1 MPASFHQQKLI
12 QHFFEFSD
20 HQYFLEHEYTGKLD
34 EAFRAFFLD
43 VKKRVFMQKTIYWA
57 AVHYDKRERKHRDRF
72 PLAVDTEE
80 ETSQAP
86 LPAVTFTEQARSYS
100 RKLAG
105 HIEDP
110 ELYGII
116 QQRPEK
122 EQAVL
127 YALFVEGSTT
137 AEAARAM
144 NVSQQ
149 AVSKIKQKSLR
160 VLKTHLENRRVFT
173 DK

>member
-1 MPASFHQQKLI
+1 MTATFHQQKLI
-12 QHFFEFSD
+12 QHFFDSPS
-20 HQYFLEHEYTGKLD
+20 HQYFWEHGYTDKLD
-34 EAFRAFFLD
+34 EVFRIFFLD

-57 AVHYDKRERKHRDRF
+57 AVHYDKRERKHRNRF

-80 ETSQAP
+80 ETSQAQ
-86 LPAVTFTEQARSYS
+86 LPAVAFTEQARGFS
-100 RKLAG
+100 RELAG
-105 HIEDP
+105 HIENP
-110 ELYGII
+110 ELYDII

-137 AEAARAM
+137 AEMAKKM

-149 AVSKIKQKSLR
+149 SVSKIKQKSLR
-160 VLKTHLENRRVFT
+160 ILKTNLENCRASI

>member
-1 MPASFHQQKLI
+1 MTATFQQQKLI
-12 QHFFEFSD
+12 QHFFDSSE
-20 HQYFLEHEYTGKLD
+20 HQYFWEHGYTDKLD

-43 VKKRVFMQKTIYWA
+43 VKKRVFMQKTIHWT

-80 ETSQAP
+80 ETSQT
-86 LPAVTFTEQARSYS
+86 LFPAVTFTAQAQSFS
-100 RKLAG
+100 VKLSG
-105 HIEDP
+105 HIENP
-110 ELYGII
+110 ELYDII

-127 YALFVEGSTT
+127 YALFVEESTT
-137 AEAARAM
+137 AETARAM

-160 VLKTHLENRRVFT
+160 ILKTHLENCVT
-173 DK
+173 SIDK

>member
-1 MPASFHQQKLI
+1 LTATFHQQKLI
-12 QHFFEFSD
+12 QHFFDSSD
-20 HQYFLEHEYTGKLD
+20 HQYFLEHGYTDKLD

-80 ETSQAP
+80 DASQA
-86 LPAVTFTEQARSYS
+86 LVPAVAFTDQARSFS
-100 RKLAG
+100 RDLAG

-110 ELYGII
+110 GLYDVI

-137 AEAARAM
+137 AETARAM

-160 VLKTHLENRRVFT
+160 VLKTHLENCH
-173 DK
+173 

>member
-1 MPASFHQQKLI
+1 MTASFHQQKLI
-12 QHFFEFSD
+12 QHFFESSD
-20 HQYFLEHEYTGKLD
+20 HQYFLEHGYTDKLD
-34 EAFRAFFLD
+34 EAFRTFFLD
-43 VKKRVFMQKTIYWA
+43 VKKRAFMQKTIYWA

-80 ETSQAP
+80 DTSQA
-86 LPAVTFTEQARSYS
+86 LVPAVAFTAQAQSFS
-100 RKLAG
+100 RELAG
-105 HIEDP
+105 HVENP
-110 ELYGII
+110 ELYDVI

-160 VLKTHLENRRVFT
+160 VLKAHLENHPAYM

>member
-1 MPASFHQQKLI
+1 MTATFHQQKLI
-12 QHFFEFSD
+12 QHFLDSSD
-20 HQYFLEHEYTGKLD
+20 HQYFWEHGYTDKLD
-34 EAFRAFFLD
+34 EAFRTFFLD

-80 ETSQAP
+80 ETSQA
-86 LPAVTFTEQARSYS
+86 LPAVAFTEQARIFSH
-100 RKLAG
+100 KLSG
-105 HIEDP
+105 HIENP
-110 ELYGII
+110 ELYDII

-137 AEAARAM
+137 AETARTM

-160 VLKTHLENRRVFT
+160 ILKTHLENCRASI

>member
-1 MPASFHQQKLI
+1 MSTTFHQQKLI
-12 QHFFEFSD
+12 QHFFESVD
-20 HQYFLEHEYTGKLD
+20 HQYFWEHGYTDKLD

-80 ETSQAP
+80 ETSEKL
-86 LPAVTFTEQARSYS
+86 LPAAAFTEQVRNFS
-100 RKLAG
+100 RELAG
-105 HIEDP
+105 HIENP

-116 QQRPEK
+116 QQQPEK

-127 YALFVEGSTT
+127 YALFVEGSTMT
-137 AEAARAM
+137 ETARAM
-144 NVSQQ
+144 NVSPQ
-149 AVSKIKQKSLR
+149 AVSKMKQKSLR
-160 VLKTHLENRRVFT
+160 ILNTHLENCH
-173 DK
+173 